1 MTARDGVG
9 IVDGRAA
16 ATAASLS
23 RRSFTRLATAGI
35 PGFFAAHGQG
45 APATEG
51 LADRLNL
58 AVVGIGGRGAA
69 NLAAVSRHNI
79 VALCDVDDRRVGK
92 AYEEHPRA
100 RRFADFRRMFDSL
113 ERQIDGVVISTPDH
127 THFHTA
133 WWALERGK
141 HVYLEKP
148 LAHEVEEVRRLT
160 EAARRRGLAT
170 QQGMQRHATP
180 GLRAGVEIVK
190 AGLIGEV
197 REVHSWVNS
206 TRGLPEPKPEPLP
219 VPAGLDWDLW
229 LGPLPPRPYAQG
241 FAPYDWRFWW
251 EFGSGEAGN
260 WGCHILDIPFWALEL
275 GHPTHVT
282 ASGPAPDPSRT
293 PREFASTLQFPARQ
307 AADGRTLPAVTLH
320 WSQGPTPALA
330 ARGID
335 AVTAKD
341 RNTLFVG
348 SAGMLVCG
356 FQGWTLLPETA
367 FADVKQAPR
376 SLPPTPGFY
385 QEWIDACRGG
395 PPATCDFS
403 ATGPL
408 TEAVLLANVAYRVQ
422 GGFDWDAVAMKSSRD
437 DVNGMLRRTYRRGWE
452 A

>member
-1 MTARDGVG
+1 MTARGGVG

-23 RRSFTRLATAGI
+23 RRSFTRLATAG
-35 PGFFAAHGQG
+35 FFAAQGQG

-229 LGPLPPRPYAQG
+229 LGPLPPRPYTQG

-282 ASGPAPDPSRT
+282 ASGPAPDPART
-293 PREFASTLQFPARQ
+293 PREFASTLLFPARRRR
-307 AADGRTLPAVTLH
+307 DGQGSQHAVRRVRGDAGVRIPGLD
-320 WSQGPTPALA
+320 AA
-330 ARGID
+330 ARNRVRRRETGSPVAPSD
-335 AVTAKD
+335 A
-341 RNTLFVG
+341 R
-348 SAGMLVCG
+348 
-356 FQGWTLLPETA
+356 LLPGMDRCLPGRA
-367 FADVKQAPR
+367 AGDLRLLRHRSAD
-376 SLPPTPGFY
+376 
-385 QEWIDACRGG
+385 RGG
-395 PPATCDFS
+395 ALGQCRLPGA
-403 ATGPL
+403 GRIRL
-408 TEAVLLANVAYRVQ
+408 
-422 GGFDWDAVAMKSSRD
+422 G
-437 DVNGMLRRTYRRGWE
+437 RRGHE
-452 A
+452 EQP